1 MNLNKLRQILRL
13 SDSPAWATRNPD
25 QQVAP
30 APETP
35 MPLKQGGIPNV
46 PGAPQPQKP
55 GKMNP
60 QAMKQAADSLLLG
73 NDSNQGGA
81 PSGIPGTDMSSNSSL
96 TNALRMRRNAR
107 KSSET
112 LPGSIGYSRGGN
124 Y

>member
-1 MNLNKLRQILRL
+1 MNLEKLRQILRL

-30 APETP
+30 AP
-35 MPLKQGGIPNV
+35 MPLKQGGIPNM
-46 PGAPQPQKP
+46 PGTPQPP
-55 GKMNP
+55 TPSKMNP
-60 QAMKQAADSLLLG
+60 QAMKKAADSLLMG
-73 NDSNQGGA
+73 AESNQGGA
-81 PSGIPGTDMSSNSSL
+81 PSDLPGTDMSSNSSL

-112 LPGSIGYSRGGN
+112 LPGSIGYSSGGN